1 MIVTPPRALQRPARR
16 APRFVTAAVAAAAVV
31 AGLLL
36 PAAAMAANPEP
47 SPSPTASIPVGTT
60 VFTLSPQADGI
71 VRPGDA
77 LSVSISLQNGTD
89 AAVTPSTVTLSLGR
103 TPLADRDALDAWL
116 DGTAP
121 TVAVEPIASDALSA
135 VAPGA
140 SQVRGMTVAADD
152 PALSGLAPGVYP
164 LAASY
169 EGASGTVSSTS
180 AMIVPADDA
189 TDVGIGVIVPITA
202 GALNEGLLTA
212 EQLAELTAPDGDLT
226 NQLDAVTGTSAILA
240 VDPAVPAAIR
250 VLGTSAPESA
260 LEWLSRLESI
270 QNSRFALQF
279 GDADVTAQLQA
290 GLPQPLAPTSLT
302 AYMSPSNFA
311 TPTPTPTATPT
322 PTPSD
327 TPTPAPT
334 PRPGDALPST
344 DALLGVGPATR
355 PGVYWPADG
364 TADADIVTRLGE
376 LGSAGAPAA
385 TVIPSATT
393 VTGADGGTVSAHG
406 QVGDAEVLVY
416 DSDVSSALD
425 AASQSDVPWL
435 RGAPLT
441 TATAYLAF
449 AAAEADG
456 PLLVTVGRG
465 DGRSRVDLG
474 AAISTALSAP
484 NVTART
490 IATIAASEAREVEL
504 VGSEAYADRA
514 AAASALVGDEGELA
528 RFATILDQPSLLT
541 GPERAD
547 ILQLLGVAW
556 IGDDTWPTALADHRT
571 ETAGTLTSVALLPTS
586 PSDLYGSSA
595 ALRFWVRNDLP
606 YPVNLVLYTTRDNLR
621 LDVQSETPVVAT
633 PQSNTRVEVPVQA
646 RVGRGDVTL
655 TLQLRSP
662 AFVAI
667 GQPESVDVNVYADWE
682 AAGIAA
688 LAVLVGAL
696 LVIGIARTVL
706 RMRRRRRGTDA
717 AGAAS
722 RAGGAVGGAGA
733 DDEAMVDDARG
744 DREAAVDGEVAGD
757 DDARVD
763 GADPVHGGTALADDT
778 RVDGEARV
786 DDEAAADPASSDET
800 RR

>member
-1 MIVTPPRALQRPARR
+1 MTPPRAPQRPARR
-16 APRFVTAAVAAAAVV
+16 APRFVTATVAAVAVV

-36 PAAAMAANPEP
+36 PAAAMAESSEP

-116 DGTAP
+116 DGTDS
-121 TVAVEPIASDALSA
+121 TVALEPIASDALSA
-135 VAPGA
+135 VEPG
-140 SQVRGMTVAADD
+140 SFQVRGMTVAADD
-152 PALSGLAPGVYP
+152 PALSGLTPGVYP

-169 EGASGTVSSTS
+169 EGDSGTVSSTS
-180 AMIVPADDA
+180 AMVVPADDA
-189 TDVGIGVIVPITA
+189 TDVGIGVVVPITA
-202 GALNEGLLTA
+202 GGLNEGLLTA

-250 VLGTSAPESA
+250 VLGTSAPDSA
-260 LEWLSRLESI
+260 LEWLTRLESI

-290 GLPQPLAPTSLT
+290 GLPQPLAPTSLS

-311 TPTPTPTATPT
+311 APTPTPTPTS
-322 PTPSD
+322 TPSG

-334 PRPGDALPST
+334 PTPTPQPGDALPST
-344 DALLGVGPATR
+344 DALLAVGPATR

-364 TADADIVTRLGE
+364 TADTEIVTRLGD
-376 LGSAGAPAA
+376 LGSDGAPTA
-385 TVIPSATT
+385 TVLPSATT
-393 VTGADGGTVSAHG
+393 EAGADGRTVSAHG

-416 DSDVSSALD
+416 DSDISSALD
-425 AASQSDVPWL
+425 AASQSDVSWL

-465 DGRSRVDLG
+465 DGRSRVELG
-474 AAISTALSAP
+474 AAISAALSAP
-484 NVTART
+484 NVTPRT

-504 VGSEAYADRA
+504 AGTEASAERA
-514 AAASALVGDEGELA
+514 AAASALVGEEGEIA

-571 ETAGTLTSVALLPTS
+571 ETAGTLTSVSLLPTS

-696 LVIGIARTVL
+696 LVIGIVRTVL

-717 AGAAS
+717 GGPAS
-722 RAGGAVGGAGA
+722 GEHALVGGA
-733 DDEAMVDDARG
+733 EAG
-744 DREAAVDGEVAGD
+744 EEAAVSDHA
-757 DDARVD
+757 
-763 GADPVHGGTALADDT
+763 
-778 RVDGEARV
+778 RVDGEAVREGGAAV
-786 DDEAAADPASSDET
+786 DSDAATGGENLADETVVGPTARDGETAADSASSDGPQ
-800 RR
+800 R